1 MVVFQIGFGF
11 VVFAVTRDYYVK
23 DVDSGSPH
31 ALPSGQAAPAW
42 PGGIAADEI
51 ARMTSSAPSQFL
63 LQDPVEISRQA
74 NVYFANRQYEQAA
87 EMYERLLS
95 FSPGDAEIYNNLGL
109 TLHYLGR
116 SAEALQKLQEGTAA
130 DPDHQRI
137 WLTTGFVNS
146 ELGNLDQ
153 ARSALTNATLIGDD
167 ESIRQSA
174 QKMLDGLP

>member
-1 MVVFQIGFGF
+1 MVVFQICFGF
-11 VVFAVTRDYYVK
+11 VVFAVTRDHYAPEVN
-23 DVDSGSPH
+23 SSSPH
-31 ALPSGQAAPAW
+31 TLPPGQGTTTW
-42 PGGIAADEI
+42 PNEIAANEI
-51 ARMTSSAPSQFL
+51 ARLTSPTPDQFL

-74 NVYFANRQYEQAA
+74 DVFFANRQYEQAA

-116 SAEALQKLQEGTAA
+116 SAEALQRLAEGTAA

-146 ELGNLDQ
+146 ELGNFDQ
-153 ARSALTNATLIGDD
+153 ARSALTNATLIGDN
-167 ESIRQSA
+167 ESIRQTA
-174 QKMLDGLP
+174 QKMLDNLP